1 MYQDAT
7 NLFARLS
14 RYSLKPK
21 KSPLEN
27 FCTELLAWCLQ
38 KSVGFQSEFLKLIQ
52 LDFLKNLKGA
62 IEIRTQQYWID
73 KEDDQDEN
81 GEADE
86 DHKERPRGFFD
97 LEFQSPQDL
106 NGQGELFI
114 AIESKIG
121 ADFKPGQ
128 LPKYRAELAKRG
140 ANYNHCYLITLT
152 TRSKKP
158 DLAHAHIKWSQVQE
172 LLTKVPVEEKLDI
185 IYKQFADFL
194 KQKGIAPMKI
204 KKIDSEVLKGWS
216 NCFDCQRDLW
226 RILDN
231 VRKSEELKA
240 SARNRHTFA
249 PDDESQSMWLGI
261 ATKGTPLSPLTW
273 FGFEFSPIDEAPQ
286 LLMIVEG
293 QFTKDITKE
302 KLKRLLVKTE
312 TLSRTVE
319 NNEFEHNVGRDG
331 TFVRIRQPVDAQY
344 NGDAEKIC
352 EWLRFA
358 AKEFSELR
366 PK

>member
-81 GEADE
+81 GDE

-158 DLAHAHIKWSQVQE
+158 GASKYVATATRPGGSRSSSPRWSASVTG
-172 LLTKVPVEEKLDI
+172 LL
-185 IYKQFADFL
+185 
-194 KQKGIAPMKI
+194 
-204 KKIDSEVLKGWS
+204 S
-216 NCFDCQRDLW
+216 
-226 RILDN
+226 
-231 VRKSEELKA
+231 
-240 SARNRHTFA
+240 
-249 PDDESQSMWLGI
+249 
-261 ATKGTPLSPLTW
+261 GTPGASPT
-273 FGFEFSPIDEAPQ
+273 S
-286 LLMIVEG
+286 
-293 QFTKDITKE
+293 
-302 KLKRLLVKTE
+302 
-312 TLSRTVE
+312 
-319 NNEFEHNVGRDG
+319 
-331 TFVRIRQPVDAQY
+331 
-344 NGDAEKIC
+344 
-352 EWLRFA
+352 
-358 AKEFSELR
+358 
-366 PK
+366 

>member
-1 MYQDAT
+1 VYQYAT

-81 GEADE
+81 GDE

-97 LEFQSPQDL
+97 LEFESPQDL

-231 VRKSEELKA
+231 VRKS
-240 SARNRHTFA
+240 
-249 PDDESQSMWLGI
+249 
-261 ATKGTPLSPLTW
+261 
-273 FGFEFSPIDEAPQ
+273 
-286 LLMIVEG
+286 
-293 QFTKDITKE
+293 
-302 KLKRLLVKTE
+302 
-312 TLSRTVE
+312 
-319 NNEFEHNVGRDG
+319 
-331 TFVRIRQPVDAQY
+331 
-344 NGDAEKIC
+344 GDAEKIC

>member
-216 NCFDCQRDLW
+216 NC
-226 RILDN
+226 
-231 VRKSEELKA
+231 
-240 SARNRHTFA
+240 
-249 PDDESQSMWLGI
+249 
-261 ATKGTPLSPLTW
+261 
-273 FGFEFSPIDEAPQ
+273 GFEFSPIDEAPQ